1 MESREENGEIINKIE
16 FGSYFDV
23 FFLVYE
29 EIFGP
34 FFCWFFF
41 SRAGSKSIRRNQFV
55 QELW

>member
-55 QELW
+55 QEL